1 VARRAYSRLFRVALP
16 LLGTVYYL
24 YIRPQMLRAGTLP
37 GEAERQL
44 PGDDL
49 IASPN
54 FQVTHAIDIDATPE
68 IVWPWI
74 AQIGRDGSGYYG
86 LDGLTNQGVP
96 SVAYLRQDLP
106 APQSGETMD
115 RGYRILSVEPGHL
128 LLYGNFELPTLGGET
143 MERTTL
149 LLLEGRDNHTRL
161 VLRTRGYTYGAL
173 GPFLNLCYEV
183 FDFFLSSD
191 QLQGIRQR
199 AETLARLRP
208 AM

>member
-1 VARRAYSRLFRVALP
+1 
-16 LLGTVYYL
+16 
-24 YIRPQMLRAGTLP
+24 MLKAGTLP

-54 FQVTHAIDIDATPE
+54 FQVTHAIDIDAPPE

-74 AQIGRDGSGYYG
+74 AQIGRDGSGFYG

-106 APQSGETMD
+106 TPQSGEAMD
-115 RGYRILSVEPGHL
+115 SGYHILSVEPEHL
-128 LLYGNFELPTLGGET
+128 LLYGSFDLPTIAGET

-149 LLLEGRDNHTRL
+149 LLLERRDDHTRL
-161 VLRTRGYTYGAL
+161 LLRTLGYTYGAL
-173 GPFLNLCYEV
+173 GPLLNLCYEV
-183 FDFFLSSD
+183 FDFFLSSG
-191 QLQGIRQR
+191 QLPAIRQR

-208 AM
+208 VVG